1 MRQMRIDKWL
11 WTVRFYK
18 SRTLASLSC
27 KSSKVKINGHEAKA
41 SSSIKIGDLIEIKKN
56 GFYLKYQV
64 LGLPE
69 KRTNATLA
77 SLAYTNLTPI
87 EILNKYNTAYT
98 ESSYFNLRSK
108 GSGRPTK
115 KERREMDIPLI
126 ESNEWPDFD
135 DL

>member
-1 MRQMRIDKWL
+1 MRIDKWL

-69 KRTNATLA
+69 KE
-77 SLAYTNLTPI
+77 LTPHWPVWHI
-87 EILNKYNTAYT
+87 QISRLLRFLINIIQLIRNHLIL
-98 ESSYFNLRSK
+98 
-108 GSGRPTK
+108 
-115 KERREMDIPLI
+115 I
-126 ESNEWPDFD
+126 
-135 DL
+135 